1 MGIENKVILVEQG
14 KVGKWLIDSWMRLLY
29 KYKWFKT
36 SLPLVRVLIKIAET
50 LKIVE

>member
-14 KVGKWLIDSWMRLLY
+14 KVGKWLIE
-29 KYKWFKT
+29 
-36 SLPLVRVLIKIAET
+36 IAET